1 VQTRKRPR
9 TTCGSSAKRTQS
21 SMKGEDQEPMLTEPT
36 LEKLKSLRLDAMA
49 VAWTEQVKSADV
61 AKLSF
66 DERLGLLVDA
76 EWIHR
81 ENKRMKRLLF
91 EAKLKISG
99 ASVEDV
105 DYGGGRDLDRAQI
118 RQLAT
123 CRWIEEHTNVVLTG
137 MTGVGKTYIA
147 CALAQQA
154 CRKGYRALYRRAPR
168 LFHELAL
175 ARADGTYVRAL
186 GKLARFDVLVLDDF
200 GLAPLSDTERN
211 DLLELLDDRSGASS
225 TIVTSQLPPAKWHEY
240 LHDPSIADA
249 ICDRVLH
256 IAHRV
261 VLKGP
266 SRRKEK
272 PSRGD

>member
-1 VQTRKRPR
+1 
-9 TTCGSSAKRTQS
+9 
-21 SMKGEDQEPMLTEPT
+21 MLTEPT
-36 LEKLKSLRLDAMA
+36 LDKLKSLRLDAMA
-49 VAWTEQVKSADV
+49 VAWTEQVNNADD
-61 AKLSF
+61 ANLYF

-76 EWIHR
+76 EWIQR
-81 ENKRMKRLLF
+81 ENEGMKRLVF
-91 EAKLKISG
+91 EAKLKI
-99 ASVEDV
+99 AQACIEDV

-137 MTGVGKTYIA
+137 ATGVGKTYVA
-147 CALAQQA
+147 CALAQQG

-249 ICDRVLH
+249 ICDRMLH
-256 IAHRV
+256 TAHRV

-272 PSRGD
+272 ATRGD

>member
-1 VQTRKRPR
+1 
-9 TTCGSSAKRTQS
+9 
-21 SMKGEDQEPMLTEPT
+21 MKGEDPKPMLTEPT

-49 VAWTEQVKSADV
+49 VAWTEQVNNAEV
-61 AKLSF
+61 ATLSF

-91 EAKLKISG
+91 EAKLKITQ
-99 ASVEDV
+99 ASIEDV

-137 MTGVGKTYIA
+137 MTGVGKTYLA

-154 CRKGYRALYRRAPR
+154 CRKGYRALYRRAAR

-175 ARADGTYVRAL
+175 ARADGTYIRAL
-186 GKLARFDVLVLDDF
+186 GKIARFDVLVIDDF
-200 GLAPLSDTERN
+200 GLAPLPDAERN
-211 DLLELLDDRSGASS
+211 DLLELLDDRCGSSS
-225 TIVTSQLPPAKWHEY
+225 TIVTSQLPPKTWHEY
-240 LHDPSIADA
+240 LHDPSTADA

-256 IAHRV
+256 TAHKIA
-261 VLKGP
+261 LKGP

-272 PSRGD
+272 PTRGD